1 MLFVDTSHAA
11 NSYNARIV
19 KNAHDDNI
27 AVFSSSD
34 QDTVSVERGDLGHGV
49 FTHVVLR
56 GLGGE
61 AARDQEVRLFGFADF
76 VDRRVRQLMA
86 DAQQPEINTQ
96 RVKNDVIARTT
107 SQRCELGGA
116 IGPRSGAEAAT
127 PCNLADQGEQV
138 TDRDRIGLVS
148 SSFSRGT

>member
-1 MLFVDTSHAA
+1 MLFVDTCHAA

-56 GLGGE
+56 GHRGE
-61 AARDQEVRLFGFADF
+61 AARDQEIRLFGFADF
-76 VDRRVRQLMA
+76 VHRLAANERR
-86 DAQQPEINTQ
+86 INSNRNEYQ
-96 RVKNDVIARTT
+96 WAKRLVIALT
-107 SQRCELGGA
+107 A
-116 IGPRSGAEAAT
+116 NI
-127 PCNLADQGEQV
+127 D
-138 TDRDRIGLVS
+138 
-148 SSFSRGT
+148 

>member
-1 MLFVDTSHAA
+1 MVRRVCFWRHARAFHDQIINASKSLHDEVKSIPSSVFSWSAPEEGLGKAKGRRMLFVDTSHAA

-27 AVFSSSD
+27 AVFSLSD

-49 FTHVVLR
+49 FSHVVLR

-76 VDRRVRQLMA
+76 VDRLVRRLTA
-86 DAQQPEINTQ
+86 DA
-96 RVKNDVIARTT
+96 
-107 SQRCELGGA
+107 
-116 IGPRSGAEAAT
+116 
-127 PCNLADQGEQV
+127 
-138 TDRDRIGLVS
+138 
-148 SSFSRGT
+148 

>member
-1 MLFVDTSHAA
+1 MATCHAT

-34 QDTVSVERGDLGHGV
+34 PDTVSVERGDLGHGV

-56 GLGGE
+56 GLRGE
-61 AARDQEVRLFGFADF
+61 AARDQEIRLFGFADF
-76 VDRRVRQLMA
+76 VDRLVRQLTA

-96 RVKNDVIARTT
+96 RVKNYVLART
-107 SQRCELGGA
+107 A
-116 IGPRSGAEAAT
+116 
-127 PCNLADQGEQV
+127 NNH
-138 TDRDRIGLVS
+138 
-148 SSFSRGT
+148 